1 MKKTYVSPVAKTYK
15 ANLRTDMM
23 IGSNDGLTDAGTNI
37 GKEGS
42 NDTDFAKTIWDDE
55 TADGFNW

>member
-1 MKKTYVSPVAKTYK
+1 
-15 ANLRTDMM
+15 M

-37 GKEGS
+37 GTEGS